1 MGTAHRI
8 VLNKPPRRACA
19 QKKKRR
25 GKNLPMRIP
34 TATYRIQFNSAFG
47 FDAAKAITT
56 YLAELGISDLYASP
70 IFKARPESPHGYDIV
85 DPTQLNPELGSQEAF
100 EALVQEL
107 KQQDMGW
114 VQDIVPNHMAYDT
127 QNKYLMD
134 VLENGPDS
142 TYVDYFDIAWN
153 SPFASTL
160 EPILAPLLGNFYGDC
175 LENSEIQLQ
184 YDESGL
190 SVKYYDLMLPLKL
203 ESYANFLNRN
213 LGKLVTNLGRKHPT
227 FLRLLGI
234 LYSVKNIPSEATI
247 RQRRDQTDFVK
258 GLLWELY
265 TDNSEIKTFIDD
277 NLQLFNGEKGKPES
291 FNLLDSVLSEQFY
304 RLSYWKVGA
313 EEINYRR
320 FFTVNELI
328 SVKVE
333 ELKVFN
339 NTHYLICKLVEEG
352 KFTGLRIDHIDG
364 LYDPTQYLERLKE
377 KTGDMYITVE
387 KILQFGEDLP
397 SNWSIQG
404 TSGYDYLNYVNNVF
418 CQTENQD
425 KFTQIYSDMTGSKI
439 AYEQIVAEKKHLII
453 ERNLAGDID
462 NLTVLL
468 KKIAGMYRHGN
479 DFTINGLKRALAEIL
494 TRFPVY
500 RTYITRE
507 GISEGDRA
515 YIQEV
520 IEAAKAYT
528 PFLNNE
534 LNFIEKLLLLEYE
547 DSLSEAE
554 QEQWLYF
561 VMRMQ
566 QYTGPL
572 MAKGVEDTAL
582 YVYNRLIS
590 LNEVGGEPGRFGI
603 SISEFHEFNQKRQ
616 THWPYAMS
624 ATSTHDTK
632 RGEDIRARI
641 NVLSEI
647 PEEWQKQVRAWS
659 EMNRS
664 HKQRV
669 KRLSM
674 PDRNDEY
681 LFYQTLVGAFP
692 FFEPEYAS
700 CVERVKDYVLKA
712 IREAKV
718 YTAWLR
724 QNSTYENAFTDF
736 VTAVLEPLE
745 DNSFLKEFL
754 PFQQRVAYYGIFN
767 SLSQTLLKI
776 ASPGVPDFYQ
786 GSELW
791 DFSLVDPDNRRP
803 VDFETRQSSLKAIK
817 EQAQTDILKLISK
830 LLATK
835 EDARIKLFLIVQA
848 LKARTEYK
856 DVFLQGNYLPLEVSG
871 KFKEHI
877 VAFARSEGNRT
888 IVTIAPRFFTS
899 LIQPGEYPLGE
910 KVWDDTCLHLPPEAS
925 SSWKD
930 AISEQMV
937 QAHGTLL
944 IGDALKHFPVALLIG

>member
-1 MGTAHRI
+1 
-8 VLNKPPRRACA
+8 
-19 QKKKRR
+19 
-25 GKNLPMRIP
+25 MRIP

-70 IFKARPESPHGYDIV
+70 IFKARAGSPHGYDIV
-85 DPTQLNPELGSQEAF
+85 DPTQINPELGTEEAF

-107 KQQDMGW
+107 QQHKMGW
-114 VQDIVPNHMAYDT
+114 VQDIVPNHMAYDSE
-127 QNKYLMD
+127 NKYLMD
-134 VLENGPDS
+134 ILENGPDS
-142 TYVDYFDIAWN
+142 NYVDYFDISWN
-153 SPFASTL
+153 SAFGSSE
-160 EPILAPLLGNFYGDC
+160 EPILAPLLGNFYGAC
-175 LENSEIQLQ
+175 LENGEIQLQ
-184 YDESGL
+184 YDENGL
-190 SVKYYDLMLPLKL
+190 SLNYYNLNLPLKL

-227 FLRLLGI
+227 FVRLLGI
-234 LYSVKNIPSEATI
+234 LYSVKSIPSEATI

-265 TDNSEIKTFIDD
+265 TDNSEIKTFIDE

-291 FNLLDSVLSEQFY
+291 FNLLDSLLCEQFY

-339 NTHYLICKLVEEG
+339 NTHSLICRLVEEG

-364 LYDPTQYLERLKE
+364 LYNPTQYLERLKE
-377 KTGDMYITVE
+377 KTGDTYITVE
-387 KILQFGEDLP
+387 KILQFGEEIP

-404 TSGYDYLNYVNNVF
+404 TSGYDYLNYVNGIF

-425 KFTQIYSDMTGSKI
+425 KFSQIYLEITGSKI
-439 AYEQIVAEKKHLII
+439 SYEQIVAEKKHLII
-453 ERNLAGDID
+453 DRNLAGDIE
-462 NLTVLL
+462 NLTLLL

-479 DFTINGLKRALAEIL
+479 DFTINGLKQALAEIL

-500 RTYITRE
+500 RTYITEE
-507 GISEGDRA
+507 GISEVDRS
-515 YIQEV
+515 YIEEV
-520 IEAAKAYT
+520 TEAAKAGT
-528 PFLNNE
+528 PLLFNE
-534 LNFIEKLLLLEYE
+534 LNFIQKLMLLEYE
-547 DSLSEAE
+547 DSLTQAE
-554 QEQWLYF
+554 KDQWLYF
-561 VMRMQ
+561 VMRVQ

-582 YVYNRLIS
+582 YVYNRFLA
-590 LNEVGGEPGRFGI
+590 LNEVGGEAGRFGV
-603 SISEFHEFNQKRQ
+603 SLSEFHEFNQKRQ
-616 THWPYAMS
+616 THWSHAMS
-624 ATSTHDTK
+624 TTSTHDTK
-632 RGEDIRARI
+632 RGEDTRARL

-647 PEEWQKQVRAWS
+647 PEEWQKQVRIWYDI
-659 EMNRS
+659 NRP
-664 HKQRV
+664 HRKTI
-669 KRLSM
+669 KRLTM

-681 LFYQTLVGAFP
+681 LFYQTLIGVFP
-692 FFEPEYAS
+692 FFEQEYSS
-700 CVERVKDYVLKA
+700 CVERVKDFVLKA

-736 VTAVLEPLE
+736 VTSVLEPLE
-745 DNSFLKEFL
+745 DSPFLKEFL
-754 PFQQRVAYYGIFN
+754 PFQKKVAYYGIFN
-767 SLSQTLLKI
+767 SLSQTLLRI
-776 ASPGVPDFYQ
+776 ASPGVPDLYQ
-786 GSELW
+786 GTELW

-803 VDFETRQSSLKAIK
+803 VDFELRQSYLKEIK
-817 EQAQTDILKLISK
+817 AQAQTDILKLIDG

-835 EDARIKLFLIVQA
+835 EDARIKLFLVFQA

-856 DVFLQGNYLPLEVSG
+856 DVFQQGSYLPLEVSG

-877 VAFARSEGNRT
+877 VAFARSDGNRT
-888 IVTIAPRFFTS
+888 IVAIAPRFFTS

-910 KVWDDTCLHLPPEAS
+910 KVWDNTSLHLPTDA

-930 AISEQMV
+930 AITNQIV
-937 QAHGTLL
+937 KANGKLL
-944 IGDALKHFPVALLIG
+944 IGEALKHFPVALLIG

>member
-1 MGTAHRI
+1 
-8 VLNKPPRRACA
+8 
-19 QKKKRR
+19 
-25 GKNLPMRIP
+25 MRIP

-47 FDAAKAITT
+47 FDAAKAIAT

-70 IFKARPESPHGYDIV
+70 IFKARAGSTHGYDIV
-85 DPTQLNPELGSQEAF
+85 DPTQINPELGTEEAF

-107 KQQDMGW
+107 QQHNMGW
-114 VQDIVPNHMAYDT
+114 VQDIVPNHMAYDSE
-127 QNKYLMD
+127 NKYLMD
-134 VLENGPDS
+134 ILENGPDS
-142 TYVDYFDIAWN
+142 NYVDYFDISWN
-153 SPFASTL
+153 SAFGSNQ
-160 EPILAPLLGNFYGDC
+160 EPILAPLLGNFYGAC
-175 LENSEIQLQ
+175 LENGEIQLQ

-190 SVKYYDLMLPLKL
+190 SLNYYNLNLPLKL

-227 FLRLLGI
+227 FVRLLGI
-234 LYSVKNIPSEATI
+234 LYSVKSIPSEATI

-265 TDNSEIKTFIDD
+265 TDNSEIKTFIDE

-291 FNLLDSVLSEQFY
+291 FNLLDSLLCEQFY

-339 NTHYLICKLVEEG
+339 NTHSLICRLVEEG

-364 LYDPTQYLERLKE
+364 LYNPTQYLERLKE
-377 KTGDMYITVE
+377 KTGNTYITVE
-387 KILQFGEDLP
+387 KILQFAEEIP

-404 TSGYDYLNYVNNVF
+404 TSGYDYLNYVNGIF

-425 KFTQIYSDMTGSKI
+425 KFSHIYLEITGSKI
-439 AYEQIVAEKKHLII
+439 SYEQIVAEKKHLII
-453 ERNLAGDID
+453 DRNLAGDIE
-462 NLTVLL
+462 NLTLLL

-479 DFTINGLKRALAEIL
+479 DFTINGLKQALAEIL

-500 RTYITRE
+500 RTYITEE
-507 GISEGDRA
+507 GISEVDRS
-515 YIQEV
+515 YIEEV
-520 IEAAKAYT
+520 TEAAKAGT
-528 PFLNNE
+528 PLLFNE
-534 LNFIEKLLLLEYE
+534 LNFIQKLMLLEYE
-547 DSLSEAE
+547 DSLTQAE
-554 QEQWLYF
+554 KDQWLYF
-561 VMRMQ
+561 VMRVQ

-582 YVYNRLIS
+582 YVYNRFLA
-590 LNEVGGEPGRFGI
+590 LNEVGGEAGRFGV
-603 SISEFHEFNQKRQ
+603 SLSEFHEFNQKRQ
-616 THWPYAMS
+616 THWSHAMS
-624 ATSTHDTK
+624 TTSTHDTK
-632 RGEDIRARI
+632 RGEDTRARL

-647 PEEWQKQVRAWS
+647 PEEWQKQVRIWYDI
-659 EMNRS
+659 NRS
-664 HKQRV
+664 HRKTI
-669 KRLSM
+669 KRLTM

-681 LFYQTLVGAFP
+681 LFYQTLIGVFP
-692 FFEPEYAS
+692 FFEQEYSS
-700 CVERVKDYVLKA
+700 CVERVKDFVLKA

-736 VTAVLEPLE
+736 VTSVLEPLE
-745 DNSFLKEFL
+745 DSPFLKEFL
-754 PFQQRVAYYGIFN
+754 PFQKKVAYYGIFN
-767 SLSQTLLKI
+767 SLSQTLLRI
-776 ASPGVPDFYQ
+776 ASPGVPDLYQ
-786 GSELW
+786 GTELW

-803 VDFETRQSSLKAIK
+803 VDFELRQSYLKEIK
-817 EQAQTDILKLISK
+817 AQAQKDILKLIDG

-835 EDARIKLFLIVQA
+835 EDARIKLFLVFQA

-856 DVFLQGNYLPLEVSG
+856 DVFQQGSYLPLEVSG

-877 VAFARSEGNRT
+877 VAFARSDGNRT
-888 IVTIAPRFFTS
+888 IVTISPRFFTS

-910 KVWDDTCLHLPPEAS
+910 KVWDNTSLHLPTNA

-930 AISEQMV
+930 AITNQIV
-937 QAHGTLL
+937 KANGKLL
-944 IGDALKHFPVALLIG
+944 IGEALKHFPVALLIG

>member
-1 MGTAHRI
+1 
-8 VLNKPPRRACA
+8 
-19 QKKKRR
+19 
-25 GKNLPMRIP
+25 MRIP
-34 TATYRIQFNSAFG
+34 KATYRIQFNSAFG
-47 FDAAKAITT
+47 FDAAKAITS

-70 IFKARPESPHGYDIV
+70 IFKARAGSPHGYDVV
-85 DPTQLNPELGSQEAF
+85 DPTQLNPELGDQEAF

-107 KQQDMGW
+107 KQHNIGW

-127 QNKYLMD
+127 ENKYLMD

-142 TYVDYFDIAWN
+142 SYVEYFDIAWN
-153 SPFASTL
+153 SPFSSTL
-160 EPILAPLLGNFYGDC
+160 EPILAPLLGNFYGAC

-184 YDESGL
+184 YNENGL
-190 SVKYYDLMLPLKL
+190 SVKYYNLTLPLKL

-227 FLRLLGI
+227 FVRLLGI

-247 RQRRDQTDFVK
+247 QQRRDQTNFVK

-339 NTHYLICKLVEEG
+339 NTHSLICRLVEEG

-377 KTGDMYITVE
+377 KIGDTYITVE
-387 KILQFGEDLP
+387 KILQLGEELP
-397 SNWSIQG
+397 SNWSIEG
-404 TSGYDYLNYVNNVF
+404 TSGYDYLNYVNGVF
-418 CQTENQD
+418 CQAENQD
-425 KFTQIYSDMTGSKI
+425 RFTQIYWDITGSKI
-439 AYEQIVAEKKHLII
+439 PFEEIVAEKKHLII
-453 ERNLAGDID
+453 ERNLAGDIE
-462 NLTVLL
+462 NLTFLL

-494 TRFPVY
+494 SRFPVY
-500 RTYITRE
+500 RTYISQE
-507 GISEGDRA
+507 GGISEGDRS

-520 IEAAKAYT
+520 IEGTRAYT
-528 PFLNNE
+528 PLLQNE

-547 DSLSEAE
+547 DSLTQAE
-554 QEQWLYF
+554 KDQWLYF

-572 MAKGVEDTAL
+572 MAKGVEDTAF

-590 LNEVGGEPGRFGI
+590 LNEVGGEPGTFGI
-603 SISEFHEFNQKRQ
+603 SVSEFHDFNQKRQ
-616 THWPYAMS
+616 TRWPHAMS

-632 RGEDIRARI
+632 RGEDTRARL

-647 PEEWQKQVRAWS
+647 PDEWQKQVRTWS
-659 EMNRS
+659 EINRS
-664 HKQRV
+664 HKKRA
-669 KRLSM
+669 KRLTM

-681 LFYQTLVGAFP
+681 LFYQTLVGVFP
-692 FFEPEYAS
+692 FFEHEYGS
-700 CVERVKDYVLKA
+700 CIERVKDFVLKA

-724 QNSTYENAFTDF
+724 ENSTYENAFTDF

-745 DNSFLKEFL
+745 DNPFLKEFL
-754 PFQQRVAYYGIFN
+754 PFQKWVAYYGIFN

-786 GSELW
+786 GSEFW

-817 EQAQTDILKLISK
+817 KQAETDILKLISE
-830 LLATK
+830 LLATR

-848 LKARTEYK
+848 LKVRCEYK
-856 DVFLQGNYLPLEVSG
+856 DVFQEGSYLPLEVSG

-877 VAFARSEGNRT
+877 VAFARSDGHRM
-888 IVTIAPRFFTS
+888 IVTIAPRFLTN
-899 LIQPGEYPLGE
+899 LIQPGEYPLGNQ
-910 KVWDDTCLHLPPEAS
+910 VWDDTCLHLPPEAP

-930 AISEQMV
+930 AITDQIV
-937 QAHGTLL
+937 QADGNLF
-944 IGDALKHFPVALLIG
+944 IGNVLKHFPVALLIG